1 MRDLLKENI
10 GSVEMGFRFLL
21 GAALIAATL
30 FGDEVFVGE
39 MFNGEM
45 LVWMA
50 LFSVYPVVTAFMSW
64 DPVYA
69 IAHGI
74 ALKAKEAFPHKP
86 TALPVS

>member
-30 FGDEVFVGE
+30 FGGEVFDS
-39 MFNGEM
+39 EM

>member
-21 GAALIAATL
+21 GAALIAATM
-30 FGDEVFVGE
+30 FGDK
-39 MFNGEM
+39 MFGSEM

-50 LFSVYPVVTAFMSW
+50 LLSVYPVVTAFMSW

-74 ALKAKEAFPHKP
+74 IVKVKAAFPHKP
-86 TALPVS
+86 TALPIG

>member
-30 FGDEVFVGE
+30 FSDELGDELGGE
-39 MFNGEM
+39 MV
-45 LVWMA
+45 VWMA
-50 LFSVYPVVTAFMSW
+50 LLSVYPVVTAFMSW

-74 ALKAKEAFPHKP
+74 ALKVKDAFPYKS

>member
-30 FGDEVFVGE
+30 FSDELGGE
-39 MFNGEM
+39 MV
-45 LVWMA
+45 VWMA
-50 LFSVYPVVTAFMSW
+50 LLSVYPIVTAFMCW
-64 DPVYA
+64 DPLYA

-74 ALKAKEAFPHKP
+74 VLKAKEAFPHKP